1 VLFFIGLEQFGLT
14 FQLSKHRQTA
24 AKESKLAK
32 KHKGSNIGD
41 EIHWDNEN

>member
-14 FQLSKHRQTA
+14 FQSSKHRRTA
-24 AKESKLAK
+24 AKESELAK

-41 EIHWDNEN
+41 ETDWDNEY